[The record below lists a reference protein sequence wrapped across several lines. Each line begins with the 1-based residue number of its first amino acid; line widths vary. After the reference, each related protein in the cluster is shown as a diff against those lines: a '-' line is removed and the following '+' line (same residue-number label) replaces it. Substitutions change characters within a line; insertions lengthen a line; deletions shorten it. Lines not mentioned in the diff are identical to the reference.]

1 MKDIAKEFLFIGI
14 LFILVYSIATVANK
28 HDAIDKHDNTS
39 YNTKLQKVFDK
50 QIDKSL
56 YYSNKFTEYFNE
68 CNVEIAKQYNDS
80 LHMSNYAAHVIF
92 NEMYG
97 NKE

>member
-14 LFILVYSIATVANK
+14 LFILVYSMLKTV
-28 HDAIDKHDNTS
+28 DKYKDTS
-39 YNTKLQKVFDK
+39 YNTKLQKVFDE

-68 CNVEIAKQYNDS
+68 DNVELAKQYNDS
-80 LHMSNYAAHVIF
+80 LHMSNYAARVIF